1 MRLIKKGIALG
12 NQGKYNEAIKCF
24 NEAIRLDP
32 KEVDAWNNKGVA
44 LVIQE
49 KYDEAI
55 KAFDEAIRLDPNLA
69 GAWNNKG
76 VALKALGRSDE
87 TGLKHNS
94 AMKLNKLATIK
105 THFIAGLLGTAD
117 AALQAE
123 VNNVIEAS
131 LKF

>member
-76 VALKALGRSDE
+76 VALKALGRFDE

-94 AMKLNKLATIK
+94 VIKLNKLATIK
-105 THFIAGLLGTAD
+105 IHFIAGLLGTAD

-123 VNNVIEAS
+123 ANKAIEAS
-131 LKF
+131 LKY

>member
-55 KAFDEAIRLDPNLA
+55 KAFDEAIRLDPNLPEP
-69 GAWNNKG
+69 GTTKVLHSKLSEG
-76 VALKALGRSDE
+76 LMKQALPSPL
-87 TGLKHNS
+87 
-94 AMKLNKLATIK
+94 
-105 THFIAGLLGTAD
+105 
-117 AALQAE
+117 
-123 VNNVIEAS
+123 
-131 LKF
+131 